1 MEGGDRQTDPY
12 RHTPRAIC
20 LGGRRKEE
28 FGISQGEEREMLF
41 SSSRLLLKVPSPY
54 AHGESVACF

>member
-1 MEGGDRQTDPY
+1 MEGGDRQANSHG
-12 RHTPRAIC
+12 HTPRAIC

-28 FGISQGEEREMLF
+28 FGISQGEEREMF
-41 SSSRLLLKVPSPY
+41 SSSRLLLKVLSPY